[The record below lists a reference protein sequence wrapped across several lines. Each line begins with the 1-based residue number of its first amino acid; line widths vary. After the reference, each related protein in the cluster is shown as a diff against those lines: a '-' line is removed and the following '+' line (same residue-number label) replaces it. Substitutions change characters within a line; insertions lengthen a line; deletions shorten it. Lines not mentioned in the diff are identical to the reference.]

1 MKFCKLH
8 AFGCASLILFA
19 ANALAQGG
27 VSPSIKSETPA
38 SSVSVSDEKILQF
51 SEWSIHFQAT
61 SITQMHS
68 YFHSAYSGQNSL
80 LSNYEIPSTGTA
92 TLFIGHKLWANA
104 ALYANPEESMGSGIA
119 STHGIAAFPNGE
131 SFRVDDPNP
140 LTSLSRLFIQ
150 QEFGFGGPKEKVED
164 DLNQFSGE
172 KDIERLNVVAGKF
185 SLNDYFDNNSYS
197 YDPRAQFLNWAL
209 MDTGAW
215 DYAADTRGY
224 TWGVMTELH
233 EAQWS
238 IRASIAQVPVTA
250 NGTKLEGDLTHAH
263 AENVEAEYRYR
274 IYEKPGKLRVLYFS
288 NQAHMGSYR
297 EAINLGQKTSMV
309 PDVSVTRAYRTKFGF
324 GVNLEQELTLDL
336 GVFSRIGYNDGATET
351 WSFTEIDRSISV
363 GASLKGTV
371 WKRQSDVIGLAFM
384 WDGLSQDHQDYL
396 AAKGLGFLIGD
407 GGLSYAPEEVI
418 EAYYCY
424 QFLKELSFTLDFQ
437 GVNHPAFNT
446 DRGPVAIYG
455 LRVHYEI

>member
-1 MKFCKLH
+1 MKFSIIV
-8 AFGCASLILFA
+8 AFLAICFILKYS
-19 ANALAQGG
+19 NVYAQGG
-27 VSPSIKSETPA
+27 VSPSVKSETPA
-38 SSVSVSDEKILQF
+38 SSVSVSDEKTPQF
-51 SEWSIHFQAT
+51 GEWSIHFQAT
-61 SITQMHS
+61 SITQTHS

-92 TLFIGHKLWANA
+92 TLFIGHKLWSNA
-104 ALYANPEESMGSGIA
+104 YLFANPEESMGSGLA

-150 QEFGFGGPKEKVED
+150 QEFGFGGGKEKVED
-164 DLNQFSGE
+164 DLNQFSAE
-172 KDIERLNVVAGKF
+172 KDIHRLTLVAGKF

-197 YDPRAQFLNWAL
+197 HDPRTQFLNWAL

-224 TWGVMTELH
+224 TWGVMTEFH

-238 IRASIAQVPVTA
+238 IRAAIAQVPVTA
-250 NGTKLEGDLTHAH
+250 NGIKLEGDLTHAH
-263 AENVEAEYRYR
+263 AENIEGEYRYKIQGR
-274 IYEKPGKLRVLYFS
+274 PGKLRGLYFS

-297 EAINLGQKTSMV
+297 EAINLGVKMGAI
-309 PDVSVTRAYRTKFGF
+309 PDASATRAYRTKSGF
-324 GVNLEQELTLDL
+324 GINLEQELTPDL
-336 GVFSRIGYNDGATET
+336 GVFSRLGYNDGATET
-351 WSFTEIDRSISV
+351 WSFTEIDRSISL
-363 GASLKGTV
+363 GASLKGTS
-371 WKRQSDVIGLAFM
+371 WKRQSDVLGLALL

-424 QFLKELSFTLDFQ
+424 QFLKELSITLDFQ
-437 GVNHPAFNT
+437 GVNHPGFNA

-455 LRVHYEI
+455 LRLHYEI